1 MRQGGTACCKMRVLQ
16 QNQLACILVN
26 RQLPGFCAACSLRQM
41 CSEHILFI
49 EGECLRRKA
58 AGCSSG
64 AGDERNAAVFLEHG
78 QQGRR
83 TLTKTKNPGVR
94 CIVVI
99 AGSKEHFL
107 RNREQNPT
115 QTAADFAV
123 GDFAGLESYAEIV
136 PVGKGKAV
144 RFELV
149 GKLFSDL
156 SIRPKGTRSGS
167 EQSIV
172 QWTG

>member
-1 MRQGGTACCKMRVLQ
+1 M
-16 QNQLACILVN
+16 N

-49 EGECLRRKA
+49 EGECFRRKA

-64 AGDERNAAVFLEHG
+64 AGDERNAVVFLEHG

-83 TLTKTKNPGVR
+83 TLPKTKNSGVR

>member
-1 MRQGGTACCKMRVLQ
+1 M
-16 QNQLACILVN
+16 N
-26 RQLPGFCAACSLRQM
+26 RQLPGFCIACSLRQM
-41 CSEHILFI
+41 CSKHILFI
-49 EGECLRRKA
+49 ESECFRRKA

-64 AGDERNAAVFLEHG
+64 AGDERNAAVFLKDG

-83 TLTKTKNPGVR
+83 ALPKTENPGVR

-99 AGSKEHFL
+99 TGSKEHFL
-107 RNREQNPT
+107 RNREQNPA

-136 PVGKGKAV
+136 PVGKRKAV
-144 RFELV
+144 RLELV

-156 SIRPKGTRSGS
+156 SIRPKGPRSGS
-167 EQSIV
+167 EQSLV

>member
-1 MRQGGTACCKMRVLQ
+1 ML
-16 QNQLACILVN
+16 
-26 RQLPGFCAACSLRQM
+26 
-41 CSEHILFI
+41 LF
-49 EGECLRRKA
+49 
-58 AGCSSG
+58 
-64 AGDERNAAVFLEHG
+64 FLSMDSR
-78 QQGRR
+78 GRR

-94 CIVVI
+94 RIVVI
-99 AGSKEHFL
+99 TGSKEHFL

-123 GDFAGLESYAEIV
+123 GDFAGLESCAEIV

-144 RFELV
+144 RLELV

>member
-1 MRQGGTACCKMRVLQ
+1 MSGML
-16 QNQLACILVN
+16 
-26 RQLPGFCAACSLRQM
+26 
-41 CSEHILFI
+41 LFF
-49 EGECLRRKA
+49 LSTDSR
-58 AGCSSG
+58 
-64 AGDERNAAVFLEHG
+64 GDA
-78 QQGRR
+78 
-83 TLTKTKNPGVR
+83 LTKTKNPGVR
-94 CIVVI
+94 RIVVI

-144 RFELV
+144 RLELV

>member
-1 MRQGGTACCKMRVLQ
+1 MSGML
-16 QNQLACILVN
+16 
-26 RQLPGFCAACSLRQM
+26 
-41 CSEHILFI
+41 LF
-49 EGECLRRKA
+49 
-58 AGCSSG
+58 
-64 AGDERNAAVFLEHG
+64 FLSMDSR
-78 QQGRR
+78 GRR
-83 TLTKTKNPGVR
+83 TLPKTKNPGVR
-94 CIVVI
+94 RIVVFT
-99 AGSKEHFL
+99 GSKEHFL

-156 SIRPKGTRSGS
+156 GIRPKGIRSGS
-167 EQSIV
+167 EQPIV

>member
-1 MRQGGTACCKMRVLQ
+1 
-16 QNQLACILVN
+16 
-26 RQLPGFCAACSLRQM
+26 M

-49 EGECLRRKA
+49 EGECFRRKA

-64 AGDERNAAVFLEHG
+64 AGDERNATVFLEHG

-94 CIVVI
+94 RIVVI

-144 RFELV
+144 RLELV
-149 GKLFSDL
+149 GKLFPTSAYV
-156 SIRPKGTRSGS
+156 PKEPGAAVSSR
-167 EQSIV
+167 
-172 QWTG
+172 